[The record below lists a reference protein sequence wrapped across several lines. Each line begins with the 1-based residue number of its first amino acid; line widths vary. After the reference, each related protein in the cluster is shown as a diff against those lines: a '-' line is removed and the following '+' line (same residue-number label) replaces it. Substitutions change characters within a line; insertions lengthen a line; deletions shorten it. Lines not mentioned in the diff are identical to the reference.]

1 MSSDLEMAMA
11 KSVDDVEPVAAK
23 QSNTGGRPKSFMR
36 DYFASDTTSGPAT
49 CTFCKQIFKS
59 PRSDVL
65 IQHVLACLNAPQSI
79 KRRAIDTAAEPKQ
92 RQKRQMK
99 GKSSS
104 GTPDGAPRLTPS
116 GA

>member
-1 MSSDLEMAMA
+1 LPVSLQPSMSSDLEIAE
-11 KSVDDVEPVAAK
+11 SIDDVEPVAAK
-23 QSNTGGRPKSFMR
+23 QSNTGGRPKSFVR
-36 DYFASDTTSGPAT
+36 CYFASCTTSGPAT

-65 IQHVLACLNAPQSI
+65 IQHVLACSNAPQSI
-79 KRRAIDTAAEPKQ
+79 KKRVVDTAAEPKQ

-104 GTPDGAPRLTPS
+104 GILTVRLD
-116 GA
+116 